1 MNKKINKTPNFT
13 LKHLPIQAVPMPLF
27 PTMRAIEDVI
37 DLGEANLP
45 ITSKNE
51 LITILGTYHNTLLK
65 ELKK

>member
-1 MNKKINKTPNFT
+1 
-13 LKHLPIQAVPMPLF
+13 MPLF